1 MTLLVGIQ
9 TELPYL
15 TTALAMDR
23 VESKVKSE
31 IPVVILAGGKGTR
44 MFGSNAPMPK
54 TLVPVING
62 KPILWHIINHYA
74 YYGYKKFYVLGGFLV
89 DQITKWVHET
99 NFDNVEVSVF
109 HTGEDTQTGGR
120 IRKIRDLLYQHPF
133 ALTYGDGISNVDLYK
148 VWKALYPYSIEGV
161 VTAVHPSARFG
172 KMKLNESCRVE
183 EFMEKPERDGW
194 INGGFFMFNP
204 SMLDLI
210 DGDDTV
216 LERDVLPYLATEGLL
231 YAHKHEGFWTCIDT
245 PADLEYI
252 NSLKYVPLPY
262 LNNR

>member
-1 MTLLVGIQ
+1 MTLLVGTQ

-15 TTALAMDR
+15 TPALAMDR
-23 VESKVKSE
+23 VESKIKSE

-44 MFGSNAPMPK
+44 MFGSNALMPK
-54 TLVPVING
+54 PLIPVING

-74 YYGYKKFYVLGGFLV
+74 YYGYKKFYILAGFFG

-109 HTGEDTQTGGR
+109 HTENTQTGGC
-120 IRKIRDLLYQHPF
+120 IRKIRDLLYQRPF

-148 VWKALYPYSIEGV
+148 VEEELYSRSIDGV

-172 KMKLNESCRVE
+172 KMKLNESGRIE
-183 EFMEKPERDGW
+183 EFMEKPEREGW

-216 LERDVLPYLATEGLL
+216 LERDVLPDLATEGLL
-231 YAHKHEGFWTCIDT
+231 YAHKHEGFWTCVDT

>member
-1 MTLLVGIQ
+1 MTLLVGTQ

-15 TTALAMDR
+15 TTALTMDR
-23 VESKVKSE
+23 VESKVRAE
-31 IPVVILAGGKGTR
+31 FPVVILAGGKGTR

-74 YYGYKKFYVLGGFLV
+74 YYGYRTFYVLGGFLV

-120 IRKIRDLLYQHPF
+120 IRKIRDLLYKNPF
-133 ALTYGDGISNVDLYK
+133 MLTYGDGISNVDLSK
-148 VWKALYPYSIEGV
+148 VREKFSCMDIAGV

-172 KMKLNESCRVE
+172 KMKLVEDKVE
-183 EFMEKPERDGW
+183 EFSEKPEREGW
-194 INGGFFMFNP
+194 INGGFFML
-204 SMLDLI
+204 SQYMLSRI
-210 DGDDTV
+210 TGDDTV
-216 LERDVLPYLATEGLL
+216 LERDVLPDLATEGLL
-231 YAHKHEGFWTCIDT
+231 YAHKHEGFWTCVDT

-252 NSLKYVPLPY
+252 NSLKYVPLPN